1 MRALDFLDGRRY
13 IVRGNLCRG
22 CFMNDREDDLPSVLR
37 PVYDDGELT
46 VRQDAEWPVPGFMV
60 VAVRPHLATIADL
73 PLELAVRAM
82 TVMRAVRT
90 IMRDDLNLVAV
101 QTYQEDKFARPHFH
115 VWMLPLWP
123 EALRCHGINPR
134 IYESNI
140 AEYIR
145 LFSFSDM
152 EAEIAR
158 CATVIREG
166 LSEGLAAFG

>member
-1 MRALDFLDGRRY
+1 MRALDFLDGRRH
-13 IVRGNLCRG
+13 IVRANLCRG
-22 CFMNDREDDLPSVLR
+22 CFMNENEGDLPSILR

-60 VAVRPHLATIADL
+60 VGVRPHLATIADL
-73 PLELAVRAM
+73 PLELALRTM

-90 IMRDDLNLVAV
+90 IMRDDLKLAAV
-101 QTYQEDKFARPHFH
+101 QTYQEDKFVRPHFH

-123 EALRCHGINPR
+123 EVLRQHGINPR

-145 LFSFSDM
+145 LFSFPAM
-152 EAEIAR
+152 EAEITR

-166 LSEGLAAFG
+166 LREGLAAFD